1 MSQISDLTTSGMG
14 LGMAPTLVDGVSTGG
29 AYMLRD
35 PCGTVVAMLKP
46 RDEEAYAPNNP
57 KRHAGAAVGGPGI
70 KRGEWVRHVWMEH
83 LCLQH
88 VAV

>member
-1 MSQISDLTTSGMG
+1 M
-14 LGMAPTLVDGVSTGG
+14 
-29 AYMLRD
+29 RD

-70 KRGEWVRHVWMEH
+70 KRGEWVKHVRMEH
-83 LCLQH
+83 ACLEH